1 MVQKE
6 DVLKVLSQIED
17 PDLHKDIVSLG
28 FIKDL
33 IIDSGTVS
41 FSIELT
47 ISGCPLKNMFK
58 TEAEKLV
65 LGLDGVENVKIVMTA
80 RKSKISNE
88 TDSLKNVK
96 HVIAVASAKGGV
108 GKSTV
113 AATLA
118 SEFTAK
124 GFKVGLLDA
133 DLHGPSLP
141 TLFNI
146 HESRILQ
153 KNNMLIPMDYE
164 GMKFMSFGFLMG
176 DSPAIMRGPMVSGY
190 IQQLLTT
197 VDWGELDYLFIDMPP
212 GTGDVQLTISQ
223 TIKLDGAV
231 IVTTRSSLSLVDVAK
246 GIIMFEKVQIPILG
260 VVENMAYFVC
270 DNCAK
275 EHYIFGEKKST
286 LSDRFG
292 IETIAHL
299 PVESDRAKPFNKY
312 VSNSV
317 NSDMADALIRQVGK
331 ASANVE
337 LPPEVK
343 LMTDRV
349 LFTWKGGETI
359 EIDNHTLRD
368 SCKCALCID
377 EYSGEKTL
385 KSEDIPE
392 DIHGLEAVP
401 LGNYAVSIQWSDGH
415 TSSIYSYK
423 TLHDIKAAGPQ

>member
-6 DVLKVLSQIED
+6 DVLKVLSNIED

-28 FIKDL
+28 FIKEL
-33 IIDSGTVS
+33 VIDGSTVS

-47 ISGCPLKNMFK
+47 IPGCPLKNMFK
-58 TEAEKLV
+58 SEAEKLV
-65 LGLDGVENVKIVMTA
+65 LALNGVEKVNIVMTA
-80 RKSKISNE
+80 RKNRISND
-88 TDSLKNVK
+88 TDSLRKVK
-96 HVIAVASAKGGV
+96 HIVAVASAKGGV

-118 SEFTAK
+118 AEFTVK
-124 GFKVGLLDA
+124 GFKVGLLDV

-146 HESRILQ
+146 HESKIMQ
-153 KNNMLIPMDYE
+153 SNNMLIPMDYK

-176 DSPAIMRGPMVSGY
+176 DSPAIMRGPMLSGY

-260 VVENMAYFVC
+260 VVENMSYFVC
-270 DNCAK
+270 DNCNK

-292 IETIAHL
+292 VETIAHL
-299 PVESDRAKPFNKY
+299 PVESDRAKPFDKY
-312 VSNSV
+312 ESNTV
-317 NSDMADALIRQVGK
+317 NSDMADSLIRQVGK

-337 LPPEVK
+337 VPPVVK

-349 LFTWKGGETI
+349 LFTWEGGETI

-368 SCKCALCID
+368 NCKCALCVD

-385 KSEDIPE
+385 KAEDIPE

-423 TLHDIKAAGPQ
+423 TLHSIKTVAVR

>member
-1 MVQKE
+1 MVLKE

-28 FIKDL
+28 FIKEL
-33 IIDSGTVS
+33 VIDGGTVG

-47 ISGCPLKNMFK
+47 TSGCPLKNMFK

-65 LGLDGVENVKIVMTA
+65 LGLDGVEKVNIIMTA
-80 RKSKISNE
+80 RQNRISNDS
-88 TDSLKNVK
+88 DSLKNVK

-118 SEFTAK
+118 CEFAEK
-124 GFKVGLLDA
+124 GFKVGLLDV
-133 DLHGPSLP
+133 DLFGPSLP

-146 HESRILQ
+146 RESQIMQRD
-153 KNNMLIPMDYE
+153 NMLIPMDYK
-164 GMKFMSFGFLMG
+164 GIKLMSFGFLLG

-231 IVTTRSSLSLVDVAK
+231 IITTRSSLSLVDVAR
-246 GIIMFEKVQIPILG
+246 GILMFEKVSIPILG
-260 VVENMAYFVC
+260 VVENMAYFIC
-270 DNCAK
+270 DSCDK
-275 EHYIFGEKKST
+275 EHFIFGEKKSD

-299 PVESDRAKPFNKY
+299 PVESDRAKPFDKY
-312 VSNSV
+312 VSNSA
-317 NSDMADALIRQVGK
+317 NSHMCDALIRQVGK
-331 ASANVE
+331 ASANVII
-337 LPPEVK
+337 PPQVK

-349 LFTWKGGETI
+349 LISWEEGETI

-368 SCKCALCID
+368 NCKCALCVD
-377 EYSGEKTL
+377 EYTGEKTL
-385 KSEDIPE
+385 KPEDIPE

-423 TLHDIKAAGPQ
+423 TLHSIN